1 MSKARK
7 LVGLVAAALALAAGG
22 PALAQSTFKWVDA
35 QGRTH
40 YGDQPPPTGAVE
52 LSVARATASA
62 DAAPGGLPSAL
73 ARVARSYPVVLY
85 VTDDC
90 KPCEL
95 GRKLLA
101 ERGVP
106 YAERKVSA
114 LDDVEAFRKLGF
126 TEVGFPSIS
135 VGRER
140 STGFDSQAWTRLLD
154 AAGYPAESMLP
165 PGWRPSAATAL
176 APPAIRPGELTADAG
191 AASDPSRLLDVPSL
205 SRTSARPVPPPRDT
219 GFRF

>member
-7 LVGLVAAALALAAGG
+7 LVGLVAAALALAGG
-22 PALAQSTFKWVDA
+22 GSALAQSTFKWVDA

-52 LSVARATASA
+52 LSVARAGAGA
-62 DAAPGGLPSAL
+62 DTGPGALPPAL
-73 ARVARSYPVVLY
+73 GKVARSYPVVLY

-90 KPCEL
+90 NPCAL
-95 GRKLLA
+95 GRKLLL

-106 YAERKVSA
+106 YTEKKVSA
-114 LDDVEAFRKLGF
+114 ADDVDAFRRLGF
-126 TEVGFPSIS
+126 AELGFPAIS

-140 STGFDSQAWTRLLD
+140 SVGFDSQAWVRLLD

-165 PGWRPSAATAL
+165 PGLRPPAATAL
-176 APPAIRPGELTADAG
+176 APPAVRPGELTADAG
-191 AASDPSRLLDVPSL
+191 AASDPSRLLDVPSIT
-205 SRTSARPVPPPRDT
+205 RTSSRPVPPPRDT